1 MDAANETP
9 TRPWLIYV
17 DGELYGDVKTKTDRD
32 KALSLYGRG
41 STQESQEERSALP
54 VGRAGYRRLLRPR
67 PCLSPGP
74 HRSTS
79 PSEKQA
85 ELKPYGNHSAQFNAN
100 RLNEGAVT
108 DLIHTC
114 S

>member
-9 TRPWLIYV
+9 TRPWLSYV

-32 KALSLYGRG
+32 KTLYGRG
-41 STQESQEERSALP
+41 STQESQEERFCSPSGEGGIPTATT
-54 VGRAGYRRLLRPR
+54 AQA
-67 PCLSPGP
+67 CLSPGP

-85 ELKPYGNHSAQFNAN
+85 ELKPYGNHSAQCNAN